1 MLRSLAGRSVLV
13 TGGASGLGAAVSRAL
28 VGQGAKVAVLDT
40 NADAGAKIVA
50 ELGGAANALFIP
62 TDVTS
67 EENVAAAIAATRA
80 AFRGGVYGA
89 VSCAGVCPAAKVV
102 SKKGAHSL
110 AVFSKTIS
118 VNLIG
123 TFNVSRLA
131 AEAMSQNDPDATGE
145 RGVIVN
151 TASIAA
157 YEGQIGQA
165 AYAASKGGVVSLT
178 LPMARE
184 LAASGIRVNTI
195 APGIMRTPMLAGLP
209 QPAQDSLAASVPF
222 PKRLGDPAEF
232 AALVVHVMQNQ
243 YINGEVLRIDGSL
256 RMGEK

>member
-1 MLRSLAGRSVLV
+1 MLRNLSGRSVLV
-13 TGGASGLGAAVSRAL
+13 TGGASGLGEAVARYL
-28 VGQGAKVAVLDT
+28 VGKQGAKVTILDM
-40 NADAGAKIVA
+40 NED
-50 ELGGAANALFIP
+50 LGGKLVKDLGDANCHFVKADVSSENDVANAIG
-62 TDVTS
+62 
-67 EENVAAAIAATRA
+67 AASSKFNT
-80 AFRGGVYGA
+80 GLYGA

-102 SKKGAHSL
+102 SKKGPHRL
-110 AVFSKTIS
+110 DVFAKTIN

-131 AEAMSQNDPDATGE
+131 ADAMSKNEADEQGE
-145 RGVIVN
+145 RGIIIN

-165 AYAASKGGVVSLT
+165 AYSASKGGVVALT

-209 QPAQDSLAASVPF
+209 QPAQDSLSASVPF
-222 PKRLGDPAEF
+222 PKRLGNPEEF
-232 AALVVHVMQNQ
+232 AALVAFIMQNQ
-243 YINGEVLRIDGSL
+243 YINGEVIRIDGSL
-256 RMGEK
+256 RMGAQ

>member
-1 MLRSLAGRSVLV
+1 MLRNLTGRSILV
-13 TGGASGLGAAVSRAL
+13 TGGASGLGEAVTRMLA
-28 VGQGAKVAVLDT
+28 GHGAKVTILDT
-40 NADAGAKIVA
+40 NPDAGAKVVA
-50 ELGGAANALFIP
+50 ALGANNAQFVH

-67 EENVAAAIAATRA
+67 EEHVIAAIAAA
-80 AFRGGVYGA
+80 AAKFNTGLYGA
-89 VSCAGVCPAAKVV
+89 VSCAGICPAQKVV
-102 SKKGAHSL
+102 SKKGAHNL
-110 AVFSKTIS
+110 GVFTKTIQ

-131 AEAMSQNDPDATGE
+131 AEAMSKNDADDSGE
-145 RGVIVN
+145 RGIIIN

-165 AYAASKGGVVSLT
+165 AYAASKGGVVALT

-195 APGIMRTPMLAGLP
+195 APGIMRTPMLAALP
-209 QPAQDSLAASVPF
+209 QAAQDSLAAAVPF

-232 AALVVHVMQNQ
+232 AALVVHIMQNQ
-243 YINGEVLRIDGSL
+243 YINGQVLRIDGSL
-256 RMGEK
+256 RMQ